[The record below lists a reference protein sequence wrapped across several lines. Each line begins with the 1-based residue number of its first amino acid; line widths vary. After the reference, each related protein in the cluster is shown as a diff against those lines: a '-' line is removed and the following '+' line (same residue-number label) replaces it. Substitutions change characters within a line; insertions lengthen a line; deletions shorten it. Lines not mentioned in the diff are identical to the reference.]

1 MLITLK
7 PHSTF
12 SKFFNEKD
20 YKIEITSYYDIE
32 FYLASV
38 HPRFSKYMSQIK
50 QGFSVESFCYVT
62 QDLTLIKRDEINLKK
77 PKEGMIVY
85 IAPVVSGS
93 GGRRGAMFAIAAFA
107 VVGVA
112 TGGFSMLGAPGA
124 AGVGMP
130 GTVGGATIAGEG
142 GGVLA
147 GTLGGGGGGIG
158 NFFGGVA
165 NAFAG
170 MPSFV
175 RSIIGNLALSLI
187 TSLFTSRPKGRS
199 VEVAKDSGTRTENN
213 IFGSL
218 QNTTEPG
225 TPIALNYGLMR
236 VGGQFLSGY
245 ILSQQHAQN
254 DAPSIAQIFNSNE
267 SPLAAEARAEE

>member
-12 SKFFNEKD
+12 AKFFDEKE
-20 YKIEITSYYDIE
+20 YKIEITSFVDIE
-32 FYLASV
+32 FYLNSV
-38 HPRFSKYMSQIK
+38 HPRFSKYISQIK
-50 QGFSVESFCYVT
+50 QGFSIESFCYVT
-62 QDLTLIKRDEINLKK
+62 QDLRVIKRDELNLKK
-77 PKEGMIVY
+77 PKEGMTIHLT
-85 IAPVVSGS
+85 PVVCGS
-93 GGRRGAMFAIAAFA
+93 GGKRGAMIAAVA
-107 VVGVA
+107 IIGIATLGVGVA
-112 TGGFSMLGAPGA
+112 GAPA
-124 AGVGMP
+124 ATP
-130 GTVGGATIAGEG
+130 LLELGTTGFQAGTFG
-142 GGVLA
+142 GGSFLSSI
-147 GTLGGGGGGIG
+147 GTSISS
-158 NFFGGVA
+158 A
-165 NAFAG
+165 IAG
-170 MPSFV
+170 MPNFLT
-175 RSIIGNLALSLI
+175 SIIGNLALSFI
-187 TSLFTSRPKGRS
+187 TSLFTSRPKGKS

>member
-1 MLITLK
+1 MIITLK

-93 GGRRGAMFAIAAFA
+93 GGRRGAMFAVAAFA

-124 AGVGMP
+124 AGG
-130 GTVGGATIAGEG
+130 
-142 GGVLA
+142 A
-147 GTLGGGGGGIG
+147 GTGGLLELGTAGFQEGMFASGGIG

-175 RSIIGNLALSLI
+175 QSIIGNLALSLI

-199 VEVAKDSGTRTENN
+199 VEVAKDSGTRNENN

-254 DAPSIAQIFNSNE
+254 DAPSIAQMFNSNE

>member
-1 MLITLK
+1 MIITLK

-12 SKFFNEKD
+12 SKFFNQKD

-62 QDLTLIKRDEINLKK
+62 QDLKLIKRDELNLKK

-85 IAPVVSGS
+85 LAPVVSGS
-93 GGRRGAMFAIAAFA
+93 GGRRGAMFAVAAFA
-107 VVGVA
+107 VVGIA
-112 TGGFSMLGAPGA
+112 TNGFGLLAASTGGGALPGA
-124 AGVGMP
+124 
-130 GTVGGATIAGEG
+130 VGGATMAGEG

-147 GTLGGGGGGIG
+147 GTLSGGGTGGIG
-158 NFFGGVA
+158 NFFGGIS

-199 VEVAKDSGTRTENN
+199 VEVAKDSGTRNENN

-254 DAPSIAQIFNSNE
+254 DAPSIAQMFNSNE

>member
-1 MLITLK
+1 MIITLK

-62 QDLTLIKRDEINLKK
+62 QDLKLIKRDELNLKK
-77 PKEGMIVY
+77 PKEGMIIY

-112 TGGFSMLGAPGA
+112 TGGFGFIGAPGGGVA
-124 AGVGMP
+124 AEFSLLAGGPAGAVPGAAASGAATGGLAGV
-130 GTVGGATIAGEG
+130 
-142 GGVLA
+142 
-147 GTLGGGGGGIG
+147 G
-158 NFFGGVA
+158 NFFGGIG

-175 RSIIGNLALSLI
+175 QSIIGNLALSLI

-199 VEVAKDSGTRTENN
+199 VEVAKDSGTRNENN

-254 DAPSIAQIFNSNE
+254 DAPSIAQMFNSNE
-267 SPLAAEARAEE
+267 SPLVAEARAEE

>member
-12 SKFFNEKD
+12 SKFFKEKD

-50 QGFSVESFCYVT
+50 QGFSVESFCYIT
-62 QDLTLIKRDEINLKK
+62 QDLKLIKRDELNLKK

-112 TGGFSMLGAPGA
+112 TGGFSLLPAAGAAPGTLGTAGA
-124 AGVGMP
+124 ATM
-130 GTVGGATIAGEG
+130 AGEG

-147 GTLGGGGGGIG
+147 GTLGGGGGIG

-175 RSIIGNLALSLI
+175 QSILGNLALSLI

-199 VEVAKDSGTRTENN
+199 VEVAKDSGTRSENN

-225 TPIALNYGLMR
+225 TPIALNYGFMR

-254 DAPSIAQIFNSNE
+254 DAPSIAKIFNSNE

>member
-12 SKFFNEKD
+12 SKFFKEKD

-50 QGFSVESFCYVT
+50 QGFSVESFCYIT
-62 QDLTLIKRDEINLKK
+62 QDLKLIKRDELNLKK

-93 GGRRGAMFAIAAFA
+93 GGRRGAMFAVAAIA
-107 VVGVA
+107 VVGIA
-112 TGGFSMLGAPGA
+112 TGGFSFLAAPGA
-124 AGVGMP
+124 AG
-130 GTVGGATIAGEG
+130 GAGAGAAG
-142 GGVLA
+142 GGLLELGTSGFQA
-147 GTLGGGGGGIG
+147 GMFGGGGS
-158 NFFGGVA
+158 FFGSIGSA
-165 NAFAG
+165 IAG

-175 RSIIGNLALSLI
+175 HSIIGNLALSFI
-187 TSLFTSRPKGRS
+187 TSLFTSRPKGKS
-199 VEVAKDSGTRTENN
+199 IEVAKDSGTRSENN

-225 TPIALNYGLMR
+225 TPIALNYGFMR